1 MNTNSLWLWK
11 KVVRGS
17 LVPSEQ
23 ENVAVARACWDVGGR
38 GGAWVCKACRAGKV
52 ELESERTNRC
62 FPLSSGWRLTVL
74 IVSSCM
80 WASTGSGQGRVQT
93 TGNFQAWDA
102 NGDGVLIRDEVPPG
116 PRRLFERV
124 DTNGDGQITREEH
137 RAGGRQ
143 PSNRP
148 AAGRQTKQ
156 NEGLQRHALKQTWSQ
171 EPTGY
176 DREYL
181 VQQPAEQGDRWPI
194 TLLLHGNGGV
204 ADRTIGQWP
213 THLPGHLLVAPQG
226 YQRSWNVSTERS
238 KAPDVAFLGAVLDDV
253 VRRYPRADRAQVS
266 VIGTSNGAGMVY
278 RLLIEGD
285 RAVPMQAAV
294 GLVSSMTTGQFHE
307 QRFWKRADETTDR
320 YDTAVLPVQGR
331 RILTVHGT
339 ADTVVPYGGGRG
351 PGGIHLS
358 AQQTA
363 YAWAAHQGFRAAQIS
378 DDEGTPCGDGLVRYD
393 YPQAG
398 VSHIKVREGRHGF
411 GPRQPAIQALV
422 AAWIQTAAAEAGPEP
437 LP

>member
-1 MNTNSLWLWK
+1 MAYRRWVW
-11 KVVRGS
+11 
-17 LVPSEQ
+17 Q
-23 ENVAVARACWDVGGR
+23 ACWFWVVAGGSVGLLQ
-38 GGAWVCKACRAGKV
+38 AAQA
-52 ELESERTNRC
+52 
-62 FPLSSGWRLTVL
+62 P
-74 IVSSCM
+74 
-80 WASTGSGQGRVQT
+80 AAA
-93 TGNFQAWDA
+93 TGNFQVWDR
-102 NGDGVLIRDEVPPG
+102 NGDGVLTRDEVPPG

-124 DTNGDGQITREEH
+124 DTNGDGQITPEEH

-148 AAGRQTKQ
+148 AAGRQTEQAK
-156 NEGLQRHALKQTWSQ
+156 ELQRHTIRQTWSQ

-176 DREYL
+176 DREY
-181 VQQPAEQGDRWPI
+181 VVRQPAEQSDRWPI
-194 TLLLHGNGGV
+194 TFLLHGNRGV
-204 ADRTIGQWP
+204 ADRTIGRWP

-226 YQRSWNVSTERS
+226 YERSWNVSTERS

-253 VRRYPRADRAQVS
+253 VRRYPRADRTQVS
-266 VIGTSNGAGMVY
+266 VIGSSNGAGMVY

-320 YDTAVLPVQGR
+320 YDTLVVPAQGR

-339 ADTVVPYGGGRG
+339 ADTVVPYAGGRG
-351 PGGIHLS
+351 PGGIHLP

-363 YAWAAHQGFRAAQIS
+363 YAWAAHQGYRAAQIS
-378 DDEGTPCGDGLVRYD
+378 DDQGTPCGDGLVRYD
-393 YPQAG
+393 YPEVG
-398 VSHIKVREGRHGF
+398 VRHIKVLEGRHGF
-411 GPRQPAIQALV
+411 GARQPAVQALV
-422 AAWIQTAAAEAGPEP
+422 AAWIQAAAVEAGSKP